1 MPTIIKTLSAMTLA
15 LSVFITAPALAADSP
30 ALGQQAPVFKHATAS
45 GETITLDQFKGQPVV
60 LEWTNHQCPYVEKHY
75 DTGNM
80 QATQKFADDKGAVW
94 ISVISSAP
102 GKQGHVSAEK
112 ALNLMEKRDAHADYV
127 IRDENGEIG
136 KMYGARTTPHM
147 YVINAQG
154 TLTYKGAIDDKP
166 TARGGVEGAT
176 NYVKKALT
184 SLSADEPIEVAQSQ
198 PYGCSVKY

>member
-1 MPTIIKTLSAMTLA
+1 MKTIINTLSAMTLA
-15 LSVFITAPALAADSP
+15 LTIFVAGPALAAESP
-30 ALGQQAPVFKHATAS
+30 ALGKQAPVFKHETAG
-45 GETITLDQFKGQPVV
+45 GETITLDQFEGRPVV
-60 LEWTNHQCPYVEKHY
+60 LEWTNHQCPYVKKHY
-75 DTGNM
+75 DLGNM

-94 ISVISSAP
+94 ITVISSAP

-112 ALNLMEKRDAHADYV
+112 ALALMDERNAASDYV
-127 IRDENGEIG
+127 IRDESGEIG

-154 TLTYKGAIDDKP
+154 KLAYKGAIDDRP

-176 NYVKKALT
+176 NYVKQALK
-184 SLSADEPIEVAQSQ
+184 SLSADEPVKVAQSQ